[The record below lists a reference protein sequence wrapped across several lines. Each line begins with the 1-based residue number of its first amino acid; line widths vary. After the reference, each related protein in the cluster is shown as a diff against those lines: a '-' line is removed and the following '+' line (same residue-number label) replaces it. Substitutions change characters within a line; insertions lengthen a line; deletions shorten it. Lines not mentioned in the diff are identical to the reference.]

1 MQKTAPPYQMTQR
14 EGLLSCFPDRFETGR
29 LVDCQSQSGCLYCY
43 YSYLVLKFEYVVTN
57 TIQPTPNDSLRD
69 KARNLRGNKKKHPIY
84 KKLIRMK
91 TALAVTGKSKQFTL
105 VCCASLVLFAGGAIL
120 SILIDNLFLLPVLSI
135 AFALLPFFYITS
147 TLSHYEKH
155 TKEELETTLSI
166 ISTSYIRSDDIVSA
180 VSENIKYI
188 KPPLREVFQAFVGD
202 AVAISSNTKRAIMN
216 LKDKVDDD
224 IFAEWCHTLI
234 QCQDDRTL
242 KDTLLPIVAKLTDV
256 RIVNSELKT
265 MFSSVRNEYWMMVAL
280 VAGNIPLLYF
290 LNRDWFET
298 LMFTTPGKIVLGIC
312 GAVILITALFM
323 MKFTKPIAYR
333 R

>member
-1 MQKTAPPYQMTQR
+1 MIFSIISSV
-14 EGLLSCFPDRFETGR
+14 LLIIAIVCFFKLTPEQVSDDIF
-29 LVDCQSQSGCLYCY
+29 S
-43 YSYLVLKFEYVVTN
+43 
-57 TIQPTPNDSLRD
+57 IMTPNESLRD
-69 KARNLRGNKKKHPIY
+69 KARNLRGNKKQHPIY

-135 AFALLPFFYITS
+135 AFALLPFFYTTS
-147 TLSHYEKH
+147 TLSYYEKH

-202 AVAISSNTKRAIMN
+202 AVAVSSNTKRALMN

-224 IFAEWCHTLI
+224 IFAEWCDTLI

-265 MFSSVRNEYWMMVAL
+265 MLSSVRNEYWMMVAL

-290 LNRDWFET
+290 LNRNWFET

-312 GAVILITALFM
+312 GTVILITALFM
-323 MKFTKPIAYR
+323 MKFTKPIAYKR
-333 R
+333 